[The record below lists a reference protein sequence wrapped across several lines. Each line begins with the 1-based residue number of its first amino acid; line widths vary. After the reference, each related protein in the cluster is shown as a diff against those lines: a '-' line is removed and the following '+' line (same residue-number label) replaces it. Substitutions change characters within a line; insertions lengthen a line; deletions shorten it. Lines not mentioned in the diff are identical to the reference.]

1 MNRQTKRMMQR
12 QGQMRP
18 DGTPA
23 PRQAPPRPASRPVQ
37 QRTGPSQFG
46 REVRAELRKVAWPTR
61 DEIWNY
67 SVVVLITVVV
77 LGFVIFGLDFFF
89 ARAVLFLFK
98 S

>member
-23 PRQAPPRPASRPVQ
+23 PRPAPARPAPRPMQ
-37 QRTGPSQFG
+37 QRTGPSQFA